1 MEMDAGATD
10 FFAITGDSL
19 LLSGVTNSN
28 DLQM

>member
-10 FFAITGDSL
+10 LLAITGDSL
-19 LLSGVTNSN
+19 LLSGVANSN